1 MDPFFARNR
10 LSSYLDGTLS
20 DAEAAEVS
28 EAIEHDPSLKEEYEA
43 LRRAVNFIKRAGP
56 TEAPADFHAKVLA
69 AVSAEKAPGGK
80 LVWLFRP
87 LARVPVEAIGVAAAA
102 LLVVLFV
109 AQRHRTDVAQERK
122 ETADAIAQPSKVE
135 NPPVVVQPAEPPQIA
150 MKVPAEETIA
160 TGSANG
166 RAETTFPG
174 SGGAK
179 EIAKEPVQQRKQ
191 APKSGY
197 SADNPFVPEWE
208 QQAAGEQAA
217 EGFGASNVPQDLGV
231 EQNTAD
237 DKNTANTAGDNTGG
251 TNQVLSNGVAV
262 PAVYPYALRVSSAA
276 TVGDL
281 ARSVEAMGG
290 KVVDASGARIDPASF
305 GDGNE
310 PALVRAIVKP
320 GSVDAMTKL
329 LARYGAT
336 SKTKPPSSAEFA
348 SQTVE
353 FDLSITYAQ

>member
-56 TEAPADFHAKVLA
+56 TEAPSDFHAKVLA

-109 AQRHRTDVAQERK
+109 SQRHRIDVAEERAAQQKK
-122 ETADAIAQPSKVE
+122 ETADAIASQPAKVE
-135 NPPVVVQPAEPPQIA
+135 NPPVVVAPAEPPELA
-150 MKVPAEETIA
+150 TKVPAEDTIA

-174 SGGAK
+174 SGGGTK
-179 EIAKEPVQQRKQ
+179 QQKQ
-191 APKSGY
+191 APKTGY
-197 SADNPFVPEWE
+197 SADHPFVPEWE
-208 QQAAGEQAA
+208 QEATGEEAAQGL
-217 EGFGASNVPQDLGV
+217 GASNVP
-231 EQNTAD
+231 EEPNTAD
-237 DKNTANTAGDNTGG
+237 DKNTAVENTANTAGGS
-251 TNQVLSNGVAV
+251 TNQALSNGVAI
-262 PAVYPYALRVSSAA
+262 PAVYPYALSVSSAD
-276 TVGDL
+276 TLENL
-281 ARSVEAMGG
+281 ARSVEALGG

-305 GDGNE
+305 ATGNE
-310 PALVRAIVKP
+310 PDFVRAIVKP

-329 LARYGAT
+329 LAKYGAT
-336 SKTKPPSSAEFA
+336 SKTKPPTSAEFA
-348 SQTVE
+348 SQTVQ
-353 FDLSITYAQ
+353 FDISINYVE

>member
-56 TEAPADFHAKVLA
+56 TEAPSGFHAKVLA
-69 AVSAEKAPGGK
+69 AVAAEKAPGGK

-109 AQRHRTDVAQERK
+109 SQRHRTEVAQHKK
-122 ETADAIAQPSKVE
+122 ETADAIASQPAKVE
-135 NPPVVVQPAEPPQIA
+135 NPPVVVEPAEQPQIA
-150 MKVPAEETIA
+150 MKVPAEDTIA

-174 SGGAK
+174 SGGGK
-179 EIAKEPVQQRKQ
+179 EIAKEPAQQRKQ
-191 APKSGY
+191 AAKTGY

-208 QQAAGEQAA
+208 QQATRLGEM
-217 EGFGASNVPQDLGV
+217 D
-231 EQNTAD
+231 
-237 DKNTANTAGDNTGG
+237 
-251 TNQVLSNGVAV
+251 
-262 PAVYPYALRVSSAA
+262 
-276 TVGDL
+276 
-281 ARSVEAMGG
+281 
-290 KVVDASGARIDPASF
+290 
-305 GDGNE
+305 
-310 PALVRAIVKP
+310 
-320 GSVDAMTKL
+320 
-329 LARYGAT
+329 
-336 SKTKPPSSAEFA
+336 
-348 SQTVE
+348 
-353 FDLSITYAQ
+353 

>member
-1 MDPFFARNR
+1 
-10 LSSYLDGTLS
+10 
-20 DAEAAEVS
+20 
-28 EAIEHDPSLKEEYEA
+28 
-43 LRRAVNFIKRAGP
+43 VNFIKRAGP
-56 TEAPADFHAKVLA
+56 TEAPSGFHAKVLA
-69 AVSAEKAPGGK
+69 AVAAEKAPGGK

-109 AQRHRTDVAQERK
+109 SQRHRTEVAQQKK
-122 ETADAIAQPSKVE
+122 ETADAIASQPAKVE
-135 NPPVVVQPAEPPQIA
+135 NPPVVVEPAEQPQIA
-150 MKVPAEETIA
+150 MKVPAEDTIA

-179 EIAKEPVQQRKQ
+179 EIAKEPAQQRKQ
-191 APKSGY
+191 AAKTGY

-217 EGFGASNVPQDLGV
+217 EGFGASNVPQDVGLD
-231 EQNTAD
+231 QNTA
-237 DKNTANTAGDNTGG
+237 NTANTAGDNTG
-251 TNQVLSNGVAV
+251 NQALSNGVAV
-262 PAVYPYALRVSSAA
+262 PAVYPYALRVSAA
-276 TVGDL
+276 ETVGDF

-305 GDGNE
+305 ASGNQ
-310 PALVRAIVKP
+310 PAVVRAIVKS

-336 SKTKPPSSAEFA
+336 SKTKPPTSAEFA
-348 SQTVE
+348 SPTVE
-353 FDLSITYAQ
+353 FDLAITYAP

>member
-56 TEAPADFHAKVLA
+56 TEAPSDFHAKVLA

-109 AQRHRTDVAQERK
+109 GQRHRTDVAREKK
-122 ETADAIAQPSKVE
+122 EAADAIASQPAKVE
-135 NPPVVVQPAEPPQIA
+135 NPPVVVEPAEQPHIA

-174 SGGAK
+174 SGGG
-179 EIAKEPVQQRKQ
+179 AKEPVQQKKQ
-191 APKSGY
+191 APKTGY

-217 EGFGASNVPQDLGV
+217 EGFGASNVPQDVGL
-231 EQNTAD
+231 EQNTA
-237 DKNTANTAGDNTGG
+237 NTANTAGDSTG
-251 TNQVLSNGVAV
+251 NQALSNGVAV
-262 PAVYPYALRVSSAA
+262 PAVYPYALAVSSAD

-281 ARSVEAMGG
+281 VRSVEAIGG

-305 GDGNE
+305 ASGDQ
-310 PALVRAIVKP
+310 PALVRAIVKS

-329 LARYGAT
+329 LAKYGAT
-336 SKTKPPSSAEFA
+336 SKTKPPTSAEFA

-353 FDLSITYAQ
+353 FDLSIAYTP

>member
-56 TEAPADFHAKVLA
+56 TEAPSDFHAKVLA
-69 AVSAEKAPGGK
+69 AVASEKAPGGK
-80 LVWLFRP
+80 LVWLSRP

-109 AQRHRTDVAQERK
+109 SQRHRTEVAQQK
-122 ETADAIAQPSKVE
+122 ETADAIAGQPAKVE
-135 NPPVVVQPAEPPQIA
+135 NPPVVVEPAEQPEIA

-174 SGGAK
+174 SGGGK

-191 APKSGY
+191 VPKSGY

-217 EGFGASNVPQDLGV
+217 EGLGASNVPQEVGI
-231 EQNTAD
+231 EQNTAAENNTAIE
-237 DKNTANTAGDNTGG
+237 NTANTG
-251 TNQVLSNGVAV
+251 NQVLSNGVAV
-262 PAVYPYALRVSSAA
+262 PAVYAYSMSVSSAQ

-290 KVVDASGARIDPASF
+290 KVVDASGARIDPASLA
-305 GDGNE
+305 DGNP
-310 PALVRAIVKP
+310 PAFVRAIVKP

-353 FDLSITYAQ
+353 FDLSIAYAP